1 MKKILSAT
9 MAGCFLA
16 LMIAMTVRAQ
26 DPGAAIRVSIPFDFI
41 VRGKTLPAGNYEI
54 TRINDEP
61 IDLLVRNVNSRHD
74 EATVGTESTYERR
87 TPNKSLLVF
96 HRYGDTYFLSEIVT
110 AGENSGR
117 EIVPSRAE
125 RTLRREM
132 AKNNTEPETVALAVN

>member
-16 LMIAMTVRAQ
+16 LMIAATVHAQ
-26 DPGAAIRVSIPFDFI
+26 DPGTAIRASIPFDFI

-54 TRINDEP
+54 RRLNDES
-61 IDLLVRNVNSRHD
+61 IDLLVRNVNSKHD
-74 EATVGTESTYERR
+74 EATVGTEGVYESR
-87 TPNKSLLVF
+87 TPRKSLLLF
-96 HRYGDTYFLSEIVT
+96 RRYGDTYFLSEIVT
-110 AGENSGR
+110 AGENTGR

-132 AKNNTEPETVALAVN
+132 AKNQTEPETVALAVN